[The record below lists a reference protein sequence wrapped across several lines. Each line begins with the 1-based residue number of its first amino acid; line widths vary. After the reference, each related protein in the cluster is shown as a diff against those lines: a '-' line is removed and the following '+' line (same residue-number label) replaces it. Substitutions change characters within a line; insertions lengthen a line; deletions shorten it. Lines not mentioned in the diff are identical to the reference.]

1 MTLQEFNTAILEHF
15 SRKYDVL
22 SHRGWK
28 YVGYIANYDFDE
40 KNGLHG
46 FIFAKDMTDEETGS
60 TTKVYNVIY
69 LEGDPNDFRVVIRSN
84 CLDKDNKIYDVDLF
98 FSIADG
104 LDDILKGEK
113 VFAKD
118 IE

>member
-1 MTLQEFNTAILEHF
+1 MTIQEFNTVILEHF
-15 SRKYDVL
+15 SSKFDGDSNL
-22 SHRGWK
+22 GWK
-28 YVGYIANYDFDE
+28 YMGYIADYDFDE
-40 KNGLHG
+40 KAGSHG

-60 TTKVYNVIY
+60 TTKIYNVIY

-84 CLDKDNKIYDVDLF
+84 CLDKDNRIYDKGF
-98 FSIADG
+98 FFHIADG
-104 LDDILKGEK
+104 LDDLLKGEK

>member
-1 MTLQEFNTAILEHF
+1 MTLQEFNTVILKHF
-15 SRKYDVL
+15 SSKFYGFSDL
-22 SHRGWK
+22 GWK
-28 YVGYIANYDFDE
+28 YVGYIPNYDFDKKTE
-40 KNGLHG
+40 SHD
-46 FIFAKDMTDEETGS
+46 FIFAKNMTDESTGS
-60 TTKVYNVIY
+60 ITKVYNVIY